1 MPSQPPC
8 RIWLISK
15 NFKGL
20 LMNNLVSVTSQPNAE
35 LSEGQQYLSFQ
46 LQREAFAI
54 GILHIKEILE
64 YGQVTA
70 VPMMPSFLR
79 GVINLRGSVVPV
91 IDLNARFG
99 REPSTIGKRTCIVI
113 VEVASGDQTQIL
125 GMVVDAV
132 NAVLDIPATDLE
144 PAPAFGTGI
153 RTDFIAAMGKLEQGF
168 LIILNLNRI
177 LSWQDVEALRQLDIA
192 PASSLAS

>member
-1 MPSQPPC
+1 
-8 RIWLISK
+8 
-15 NFKGL
+15 
-20 LMNNLVSVTSQPNAE
+20 VTSQPNAE